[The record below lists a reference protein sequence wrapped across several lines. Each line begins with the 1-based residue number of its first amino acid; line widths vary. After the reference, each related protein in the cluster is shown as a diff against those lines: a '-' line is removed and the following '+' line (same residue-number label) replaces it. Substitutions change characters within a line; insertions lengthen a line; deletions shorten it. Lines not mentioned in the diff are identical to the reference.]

1 MFSFIRNHQTVF
13 QSSCSILHFCQQWIR
28 VHFGPFF
35 GLHLFLSKII
45 VVQRHANKCV
55 VISHCYFNLHFP
67 YNIWR
72 GDSFNLFAICVSSLV
87 RCLLKSLG
95 YYLMWSF
102 DFLLLSFKS
111 FFGILYKIVHQLCLL
126 QLHSPSLWHVFFSDC
141 LSRAELSNCNKSIL
155 SIVSFMGHAWS
166 DI

>member
-1 MFSFIRNHQTVF
+1 MNVNPYRSTSSPPFAVVNIPDCGHSNRSEWYFIVLICIFVWKQWCKISFHMLT
-13 QSSCSILHFCQQWIR
+13 H
-28 VHFGPFF
+28 
-35 GLHLFLSKII
+35 
-45 VVQRHANKCV
+45 
-55 VISHCYFNLHFP
+55 
-67 YNIWR
+67 
-72 GDSFNLFAICVSSLV
+72 ICVSSLV